1 MIAGAGTG
9 GTLTGLSKKL
19 KEHNPA
25 CLIIAVDPF
34 GSILAKPASLNKLEE
49 GESEMYKVEGIGYDF
64 IPEVLKHDAI
74 DIWIKTNDQ
83 ESFSAARRIIRT
95 EGILCGGS
103 CGSALAGALKYLK
116 SEEGYEKFG
125 GVEGANVV
133 ILLADS

>member
-19 KEHNPA
+19 KEHNAA
-25 CLIIAVDPF
+25 CLVIGVDPV
-34 GSILAKPASLNKLEE
+34 GSKISRPEALNILKE
-49 GESEMYKVEGIGYDF
+49 GESDLYKVEGIGYDF
-64 IPEVLKHDAI
+64 IPEVLNHDAI
-74 DIWIKTNDQ
+74 DHWIKTNDQ

-116 SEEGYEKFG
+116 SEEGYKKFG
-125 GVEGANVV
+125 GVEGVNVV